1 MNSGNG
7 GGGAG
12 GAGGLGMMGMRA
24 SPFTVSQWQELEHQ
38 ALIFKY
44 MVAGLPVP
52 PDLVLPIQKSFES
65 ISHRFFHHPTMG
77 YCSFYGKKVDPE
89 PGRCRRT
96 DGKKWRCSKDAYPDS
111 KYCERHMHRGRNR
124 SRKPVESQ
132 TITQSSST
140 VTSLTATGSSGGTGS
155 YQNLPLHAFG
165 NPQGTTSGTNQSHYH
180 VDSISCGIP
189 NKDYRPDYL
198 HCMDFNL
205 LGALHLLCDMNLL
218 LAAIPGVRSIVGPMM
233 MKLYGKNKFVD
244 IGHVLTYIVQKLS
257 KFLFCSAQNN
267 FSTIVIALC
276 KTTPCVRYLQ
286 VQGLKP
292 EVGEHSFFTEA
303 SGSNRGLQMDS
314 PIDSAWPLMQSR
326 VSSHPQSK
334 SSNTSILQNDYPQ
347 HSFFNSEFTSG
358 EPVKQEGQSLRP
370 FFDEWPKTRDSWSGL
385 EDERSHQTSFST
397 TKLSISIPMASSDL
411 SATSSRSPHGSGHE
425 IKRNLAGAHD

>member
-12 GAGGLGMMGMRA
+12 GLGMMGMRT

-44 MVAGLPVP
+44 LVAGLPVP

-140 VTSLTATGSSGGTGS
+140 VTALTATGSSGGTGS

-165 NPQGTTSGTNQSHYH
+165 NPRGTTSGTNQSHYH
-180 VDSISCGIP
+180 VDSISYGIP
-189 NKDYRPDYL
+189 SKDY
-198 HCMDFNL
+198 
-205 LGALHLLCDMNLL
+205 
-218 LAAIPGVRSIVGPMM
+218 
-233 MKLYGKNKFVD
+233 
-244 IGHVLTYIVQKLS
+244 
-257 KFLFCSAQNN
+257 
-267 FSTIVIALC
+267 
-276 KTTPCVRYLQ
+276 RYLQ

-314 PIDSAWPLMQSR
+314 PMDGAWPLMQSR
-326 VSSHPQSK
+326 VSSLPQSK

-347 HSFFNSEFTSG
+347 HSFFRSEFTSSDH
-358 EPVKQEGQSLRP
+358 VKPEGQSLRP

-397 TKLSISIPMASSDL
+397 TKLSISIPMASSDF
-411 SATSSRSPHGSGHE
+411 SATSSRSPHD
-425 IKRNLAGAHD
+425 N